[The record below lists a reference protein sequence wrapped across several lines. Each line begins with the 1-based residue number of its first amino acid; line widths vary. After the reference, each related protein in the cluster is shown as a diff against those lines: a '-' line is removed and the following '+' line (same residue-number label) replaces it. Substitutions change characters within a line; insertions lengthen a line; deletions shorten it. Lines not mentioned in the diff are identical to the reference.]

1 MSLTKLISIYNELLI
16 ASRYLMQNSSVR
28 MPKIMS
34 KNIKAVARGVRN
46 S

>member
-1 MSLTKLISIYNELLI
+1 MSLTKLISIDNELLI
-16 ASRYLMQNSSVR
+16 ASRYLMLNSSVR

-34 KNIKAVARGVRN
+34 KNIKAVASGVRN